1 MQAPDDVK
9 TRGLYADAGSIIL
22 RLRTLRHE
30 IITIVRAGLW
40 AADDV
45 AKAAEAE
52 GKAHVQQAAEAE
64 VPATTTTTRG
74 ASSAIASPRMADTN
88 AHGANDAPPAVEE
101 APRAEEPV
109 VVNPEVI
116 VKVEAVQADPV
127 QTDASADAASEQSL
141 EDEFSLESFGVR
153 EKAGI
158 AIVLAASGGTTV
170 KKCTTQLLT
179 ALAASDT
186 TEWDQVAAPIF
197 GDDMESDCNLSLRNT
212 LWEAGSSSAEAQS
225 HFEPS
230 FGTAQFTREVVLYGE
245 GKSCTGHVIVLP
257 HKERSPESGSGVI
270 DLTAMI
276 TEEYDVSYEDEDAS
290 EVQEGQYT
298 LVKPNRALGAAGQ
311 VCDWDYK
318 YIVAEVT
325 LVKEPTAEHKVA
337 VLHHMK
343 AGQVYKSK
351 VDNTSTG
358 HDTRFRHSPRRCK
371 FEKEE
376 ELDDGHLVF
385 YGLIRMVGKKINV
398 LCRGTKGGARDSAGM
413 VSRFSAHGK
422 LFSMELSKFLEKM
435 EGVSEGMPSFADVA
449 DNELG
454 EKLREAE
461 SDWKEAREAYLKN
474 TFSES
479 VQIWAM
485 QQYSVAEEMEK
496 NKKRREQ
503 EVKDKLRR
511 VREEKEAKK
520 LEKEKQAAEQKKKKA
535 APKRGASASPP
546 NANGNGKRTR
556 SDATGTG
563 RSVSAPTMPPGTPS
577 SNATGRSSAPTPV
590 SAEPQQH
597 ASVDHALANATTNT
611 NQLEQFQQQSQL
623 HLNATMAFVLSQQEA
638 SRAHELAMKAAD
650 LELQKE
656 HNQTRMH
663 ESTQQSA
670 SVTALANAFGQDSH
684 AQDNYRRFFEEAQQ
698 QQQQQQQ
705 RQEALLAPAAATVR
719 ALTAPAIQP
728 ALTAPGTGGGGG
740 QEEQKQVSMTASEL
754 AEWQAFQTY
763 QREAQRKSE
772 GA

>member
-1 MQAPDDVK
+1 
-9 TRGLYADAGSIIL
+9 
-22 RLRTLRHE
+22 
-30 IITIVRAGLW
+30 
-40 AADDV
+40 
-45 AKAAEAE
+45 
-52 GKAHVQQAAEAE
+52 
-64 VPATTTTTRG
+64 
-74 ASSAIASPRMADTN
+74 
-88 AHGANDAPPAVEE
+88 
-101 APRAEEPV
+101 
-109 VVNPEVI
+109 
-116 VKVEAVQADPV
+116 
-127 QTDASADAASEQSL
+127 
-141 EDEFSLESFGVR
+141 
-153 EKAGI
+153 
-158 AIVLAASGGTTV
+158 
-170 KKCTTQLLT
+170 
-179 ALAASDT
+179 
-186 TEWDQVAAPIF
+186 
-197 GDDMESDCNLSLRNT
+197 
-212 LWEAGSSSAEAQS
+212 
-225 HFEPS
+225 
-230 FGTAQFTREVVLYGE
+230 
-245 GKSCTGHVIVLP
+245 
-257 HKERSPESGSGVI
+257 
-270 DLTAMI
+270 
-276 TEEYDVSYEDEDAS
+276 
-290 EVQEGQYT
+290 
-298 LVKPNRALGAAGQ
+298 
-311 VCDWDYK
+311 
-318 YIVAEVT
+318 
-325 LVKEPTAEHKVA
+325 
-337 VLHHMK
+337 
-343 AGQVYKSK
+343 
-351 VDNTSTG
+351 
-358 HDTRFRHSPRRCK
+358 
-371 FEKEE
+371 
-376 ELDDGHLVF
+376 
-385 YGLIRMVGKKINV
+385 
-398 LCRGTKGGARDSAGM
+398 
-413 VSRFSAHGK
+413 
-422 LFSMELSKFLEKM
+422 MELSKFLEKM

-546 NANGNGKRTR
+546 NANGNGKKTR
-556 SDATGTG
+556 SDAAG

-597 ASVDHALANATTNT
+597 ASVDHALASATTNT
-611 NQLEQFQQQSQL
+611 NYAEQIQQQSQL

-638 SRAHELAMKAAD
+638 QRAHELKIKAAD

-705 RQEALLAPAAATVR
+705 RQEALLPPPAATVRHAVR

-754 AEWQAFQTY
+754 AQWQAFQTY